1 MEENLKTAILSM
13 KRKEAVDLVRKGMEA
28 GANPLAVLKICTDA
42 LEEVGRRF
50 EKSQFFLSELIY
62 SGEVFKEISAI
73 LEPSLKSH
81 PRQEDSKQVVVFG
94 TPKGDIHDLGKNI
107 VITLMRA
114 QSITVHDLGVDVPA
128 QRFVEELEQR
138 DACVIAM
145 SALVTPAFGAMREVN
160 SLLKEKGLRDRTFV
174 IIGGAVTTELARKEV
189 GADAQT
195 VDPTEGVRL
204 CKRYL
209 SGEK

>member
-13 KRKEAVDLVRKGMEA
+13 KRKEAIDLVREAIEEGM
-28 GANPLAVLKICTDA
+28 NPLAVLKICMGA

-50 EKSQFFLSELIY
+50 ETGQFFLSELIY

-73 LEPSLKSH
+73 LEPGLKSE
-81 PRQEDSKQVVVFG
+81 PRQESSKQVVVFG

-107 VITLMRA
+107 VITMMRA

-128 QRFVEELEQR
+128 HKFVEELEQK
-138 DACVIAM
+138 DARVIAM
-145 SALVTPAFGAMREVN
+145 SALITPAFGAMREVDY
-160 SLLKEKGLRDRTFV
+160 LLKEKGLRDRTFV
-174 IIGGAVTTELARKEV
+174 IIGGAVTTELTRKAV
-189 GADAQT
+189 GADAQS

-204 CKRYL
+204 CKRFL
-209 SGEK
+209 SREM